1 MNDIKDPKT
10 ALVGSIQKF
19 STEDGPGIRT
29 TVFFKGCPLEC
40 LWCHNPELIDFR
52 QQIIRMPASC
62 IGCGY
67 CIENCPEKAIY
78 IDEEKKVDIDRDLCS
93 GCMEC
98 VDICYADAIR
108 PVAKAMTIDE
118 ILYEVEQDKTFY
130 DNTGGGMTLSGGEML
145 SHFEFVDL
153 LIDRAGERDI
163 KVCLDT
169 SGYGDGDHLEKL
181 ARKSNVERILYDMK
195 AIDDEVHRKCTGHSN
210 EIILENLI
218 RLSDVPELSKKI
230 QMRMPLVS
238 GVNDNRE
245 MLERT
250 ADFYRKNGI
259 KRVTLLPYHDL
270 GISKQRNIG
279 KEQKAF
285 SPPSD
290 GYVEEIK
297 KLFQERGDMEVD
309 ILGKL

>member
-1 MNDIKDPKT
+1 
-10 ALVGSIQKF
+10 
-19 STEDGPGIRT
+19 
-29 TVFFKGCPLEC
+29 
-40 LWCHNPELIDFR
+40 
-52 QQIIRMPASC
+52 
-62 IGCGY
+62 
-67 CIENCPEKAIY
+67 
-78 IDEEKKVDIDRDLCS
+78 
-93 GCMEC
+93 ME
-98 VDICYADAIR
+98 
-108 PVAKAMTIDE
+108 P
-118 ILYEVEQDKTFY
+118 
-130 DNTGGGMTLSGGEML
+130 
-145 SHFEFVDL
+145 
-153 LIDRAGERDI
+153 
-163 KVCLDT
+163 
-169 SGYGDGDHLEKL
+169 GYGDGDHLEKL

-218 RLSDVPELSKKI
+218 RLSDVPELSEKI

-285 SPPSD
+285 SPFTPIHDTIISKCAFF
-290 GYVEEIK
+290 YK
-297 KLFQERGDMEVD
+297 FF
-309 ILGKL
+309 